1 MQKNIFISIVI
12 SVAIIGG
19 VLYFV
24 YDKPVSPEEVSGDV
38 ESKNVEMRD
47 GIQYV
52 TITALG
58 GYSPRISIVE
68 PNIPTKLVVKTQGT
82 YDCSASLVIRSV
94 DFQKIL
100 QPNGEEIIDLG
111 SLETSETIKGLCGM
125 GMYSF
130 QIKSITS

>member
-47 GIQYV
+47 GVQYV

-68 PNIPTKLVVKTQGT
+68 PNVPTKLVVKTQGT

-94 DFQKIL
+94 DFQKTL